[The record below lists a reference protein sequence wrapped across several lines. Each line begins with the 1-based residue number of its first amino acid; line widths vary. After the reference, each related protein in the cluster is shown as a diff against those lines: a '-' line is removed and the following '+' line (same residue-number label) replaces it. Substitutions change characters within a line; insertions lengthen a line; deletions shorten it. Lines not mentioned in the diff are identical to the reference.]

1 MTGSFKEKLVQK
13 SEKANSR
20 LILALDVTTQ
30 MSTRSNRWKEKRK
43 SLVHQAIRVIE
54 ATTPE
59 LAALKFNHQLVLP
72 LGIFSEEMAQIMDAA
87 ADLPKIMDCKANDVG
102 HTNRWIAQHY
112 FDAGFDALIA
122 NPLVGFRG
130 GIEEISH
137 VAKERE
143 RGLILLCVMSHPG
156 ARFSFTRD
164 FADENGSIPAYQLI
178 ARNAAQWGAHGLI
191 VGGTYPELVQQVRSL
206 IPREMLIISP
216 GLGAQGGSG
225 IGLRNAGTDYFIVGR
240 SIFDAEKPHE
250 AAKKFRNLSIEQ

>member
-1 MTGSFKEKLVQK
+1 MTGSFKEELLQR
-13 SEKANSR
+13 SEDANSC

-30 MSTRSNRWKEKRK
+30 MSNHSKRWKEKRR
-43 SLVHQAIRVIE
+43 SLTRQAIRVIE
-54 ATTPE
+54 ETAPE

-87 ADLPKIMDCKANDVG
+87 DELPKIMDCKANDVG

-156 ARFSFTRD
+156 AKFSFTREFVD
-164 FADENGSIPAYQLI
+164 KSGPVPAYQLI
-178 ARNAAQWGAHGLI
+178 ARNATQWGAHGLI

-206 IPREMLIISP
+206 IPRDMLIISP
-216 GLGAQGGSG
+216 GLGAQGGNG
-225 IGLRNAGTDYFIVGR
+225 TGLRTAGTDYFIVGR
-240 SIFDAEKPHE
+240 SIFDAENPYK
-250 AAKKFRNLSIEQ
+250 AAKKYRNLSIEQ